1 MQTWVSSLCVFSLDL
16 ISCMPKV
23 EAKVSVGVGGG
34 GTGPRSQQG
43 RRGKP
48 ANIIVK
54 FFFLSLF

>member
-1 MQTWVSSLCVFSLDL
+1 
-16 ISCMPKV
+16 MPKV